1 TADTWMMYMQN
12 QAPDFDF
19 GSAPNLYTTQI
30 DGKTMDLLGIR
41 QKSGVYSALE
51 PATGKVVWQTQV
63 GPGGALGG
71 IQWGSATDGKRIYVG
86 IGNGDHLP
94 WTIKAAK

>member
-1 TADTWMMYMQN
+1 QN

-19 GSAPNLYTTQI
+19 GSAPNLYTTEI
-30 DGKTMDLLGIR
+30 DGKPKELLGIG
-41 QKSGVYSALE
+41 QKSGVYYTLE

-71 IQWGSATDGKRIYVG
+71 IQ
-86 IGNGDHLP
+86 
-94 WTIKAAK
+94 